1 MESGV
6 RDFDLNLW
14 VGIFAP
20 GATTTEI
27 VVRLNNE
34 INQVIALPTVREH
47 LISVDADL
55 MLLSP
60 DQFRG
65 FVAADTERYAK
76 LIDDEFCATC
86 PW

>member
-1 MESGV
+1 MESDV

-20 GATTTEI
+20 GATPKEI
-27 VVRLNNE
+27 VMRLNSD
-34 INQVIALPTVREH
+34 INQVIASASVREH
-47 LISVDADL
+47 LIGVGADL
-55 MLLSP
+55 MMLSP
-60 DQFRG
+60 DQFSS
-65 FVAADTERYAK
+65 FVTADTERYAK